1 MSKSFKSKKNNPVRT
16 IICATGAFI
25 INQGM
30 RKRFSPLFL
39 IAVFFCITIW
49 ACVKPSAK
57 PVYIHIDKFSFS
69 CDPST
74 EGSATAKIT
83 DAWIYINEQAVGVY
97 QLPCT
102 IPVIADGTTHIL
114 VSPGIMRNGIPDKRA
129 AYDNYISFKDTL
141 TLIPLDTITLQPST
155 RYISGLKFNWMEDFE
170 KGCSLTNYGGDTGI
184 VRFKDADTNIAFAGT
199 TSGIVKLSDSKPRMI
214 IKTNTALIVPTD
226 GTPLY
231 MEMDYKNDIPMTISF
246 IADVNGVA
254 VSHEYVTLNAKKYWN
269 KIYIDF
275 TEPFASL
282 RANSY
287 QVVFKATKSVDGST
301 AYIRFDNIKF
311 ITR

>member
-1 MSKSFKSKKNNPVRT
+1 MSKHLSPIYILS
-16 IICATGAFI
+16 ILICV
-25 INQGM
+25 
-30 RKRFSPLFL
+30 S
-39 IAVFFCITIW
+39 IW

-57 PVYIHIDKFSFS
+57 PVYIHIDKFTFS

-102 IPVIADGTTHIL
+102 IPIIADGETHIL
-114 VSPGIMRNGIPDKRA
+114 ISPGIMRNGIPDKRA
-129 AYDNYISFKDTL
+129 AYDNYISFKDTV
-141 TLIPLDTITLQPST
+141 TLLPLDTVTLLPAT
-155 RYISGLKFNWMEDFE
+155 HYISGLKFNWMEDFE
-170 KGCSLTNYGGDTGI
+170 KGCSLSNYGGDTGI
-184 VRFKDADTNIAFAGT
+184 VRVNATDTAQVLSGT
-199 TSGIVKLSDSKPRMI
+199 TSGVVKLTDNKTRMLI
-214 IKTNTALIVPTD
+214 RTNTPLVVPTD

-231 MEMDYKNDIPMTISF
+231 MEMDYKNDIPLTIGF

-254 VSHEYVTLNAKKYWN
+254 VSHDYVTLNPKKYWN
-269 KIYIDF
+269 KIYFDF

-282 RANSY
+282 KATNY
-287 QVVFKATKSVDGST
+287 HIVFKATKSVDGTS
-301 AYIRFDNIKF
+301 AYIRLDNIKF